1 MPYVDDPNLDPDT
14 HERRV
19 ALDRAYHTI
28 MNEFRSGKY
37 TDETLPA
44 VLREKY
50 KEIKRRVKEEKK
62 ITKAYEY
69 FTSITLRTKK

>member
-1 MPYVDDPNLDPDT
+1 MPHVDDPNFDPAI

-19 ALDRAYHTI
+19 ALNRAYHTI

-37 TDETLPA
+37 TDETLPN

-50 KEIKRRVKEEKK
+50 KEIHKAHAMVNPSWRSARRPPNDEDSE
-62 ITKAYEY
+62 
-69 FTSITLRTKK
+69 

>member
-1 MPYVDDPNLDPDT
+1 MPHVDNPNLDPDT

-19 ALDRAYHTI
+19 ALNRAYHAI

-50 KEIKRRVKEEKK
+50 KEIHKAHAMVNPSWRSARRPPNDEDSE
-62 ITKAYEY
+62 
-69 FTSITLRTKK
+69 

>member
-1 MPYVDDPNLDPDT
+1 MTYVDNPNFDPAI

-19 ALDRAYHTI
+19 ALDRTYHTI

-50 KEIKRRVKEEKK
+50 KEIHKAHAIVNPPWRSARRPPSNDEDSE
-62 ITKAYEY
+62 
-69 FTSITLRTKK
+69 